1 LKLLVTF
8 LNFFF
13 LALIIIVFTFLYKKT
28 HDSAYLSYAEYTLN
42 IFAIGIIIFLLPKII
57 EIISRL
63 QNLKIRKKEVKKKN
77 SISDIWYNYF
87 FNLPV
92 PAIVFDSDFA
102 INQKNEAFLFLEEK
116 IIKQNIIHLT
126 DGLNLSEE
134 SLISSLKKSVLG
146 KNKYEIIDVKLKSSG
161 NQNYSLFIT
170 SPESDERENSFIAIF
185 IDNSEKLELKE
196 KFIQAQKMQGVGQLA
211 GGIAH
216 DFNNILTAIIGFCD
230 LVLARYKAS
239 DQSFVDVMQIKQ
251 NANRAANLVRQL
263 LAFSRRQTL
272 QMEVLNITDVIS
284 EISSLL
290 RRLIGENLKLNLD
303 YSKEIW
309 DIKADKAQLEQVLV
323 NLAVNARDAFAGK
336 NGEIKIKIENLE
348 VFSLRDV
355 KLNFADY
362 AYNEDIEPGKY
373 VRISF
378 EDSGSGIKPENL
390 KKIFEPFFTTKEVGK
405 GTGLGL
411 STVSGIIQQ
420 SGGNILVSSEVG
432 KGTQFV
438 ILLKRYERSLND
450 PKEVKNIKTDE
461 KPQDLTGHGTILIV
475 EDEDPVR
482 LFSTRALKNKG
493 YNVLDAF
500 SGENALEIIEQ
511 TGGDK
516 IDLIISDVVM
526 PGISGP
532 EMVEKVLAKHPN
544 IKVVFVSGYGE
555 DVFYQQYGME
565 REFNFLSKPYSLNQL
580 AEKVKELLS
589 R

>member
-1 LKLLVTF
+1 
-8 LNFFF
+8 
-13 LALIIIVFTFLYKKT
+13 
-28 HDSAYLSYAEYTLN
+28 
-42 IFAIGIIIFLLPKII
+42 
-57 EIISRL
+57 
-63 QNLKIRKKEVKKKN
+63 
-77 SISDIWYNYF
+77 
-87 FNLPV
+87 
-92 PAIVFDSDFA
+92 
-102 INQKNEAFLFLEEK
+102 
-116 IIKQNIIHLT
+116 
-126 DGLNLSEE
+126 
-134 SLISSLKKSVLG
+134 
-146 KNKYEIIDVKLKSSG
+146 
-161 NQNYSLFIT
+161 
-170 SPESDERENSFIAIF
+170 
-185 IDNSEKLELKE
+185 
-196 KFIQAQKMQGVGQLA
+196 
-211 GGIAH
+211 
-216 DFNNILTAIIGFCD
+216 
-230 LVLARYKAS
+230 
-239 DQSFVDVMQIKQ
+239 
-251 NANRAANLVRQL
+251 
-263 LAFSRRQTL
+263 
-272 QMEVLNITDVIS
+272 
-284 EISSLL
+284 
-290 RRLIGENLKLNLD
+290 
-303 YSKEIW
+303 
-309 DIKADKAQLEQVLV
+309 
-323 NLAVNARDAFAGK
+323 
-336 NGEIKIKIENLE
+336 
-348 VFSLRDV
+348 
-355 KLNFADY
+355 
-362 AYNEDIEPGKY
+362 
-373 VRISF
+373 
-378 EDSGSGIKPENL
+378 
-390 KKIFEPFFTTKEVGK
+390 KEVGK
-405 GTGLGL
+405 GAGLGL